1 MDYSKI
7 INEIKGLLNL
17 NQEVKAEELV
27 DEVIDTELV
36 VKEIKIKDT
45 ETVVYFTDEKI
56 DVDTIVYADKELLF
70 VLETGEYVLE
80 DDSTIKVTEGV
91 VNEFIPA
98 VTEEVVEEEEVI
110 AAVEEV
116 IEEEPVEEEV
126 DETDYKAKYEELVG
140 KLEAITQE
148 LEDVKMDFSKT
159 IVEKEKQITLK
170 SDEIEKL
177 NKEPITE
184 PISKKPVEVPVKSNM
199 ENRLDTL
206 NSLRNLKNK

>member
-70 VLETGEYVLE
+70 VLETGEYVLD

-159 IVEKEKQITLK
+159 IVEKEKEITLK

-177 NKEPITE
+177 NNEPIAS